1 MDVDTRGG
9 AVRRL
14 LGEAGEVGVVLGTA
28 PGTLLVG
35 QTPDGAADEDVVD
48 GVPAL
53 PSCLGRH
60 ISGDSFI
67 VSMES
72 SLLWS
77 VFTLPGHVVPVTVA
91 ELFQPIQ

>member
-14 LGEAGEVGVVLGTA
+14 LGEGGEVGVVLGTA

-53 PSCLGRH
+53 PGCLGRH
-60 ISGDSFI
+60 ISGESFT

-72 SLLWS
+72 C
-77 VFTLPGHVVPVTVA
+77 VFTIQYLDTSFQLP
-91 ELFQPIQ
+91 